1 MSGDYIPGKGDIV
14 RLETGSEETGGTEKQ
29 KRSMLVISP
38 KAYNEKTGFALLCPV
53 KNKTRNYPFEV
64 VIPEDSNIK
73 GIILAD
79 QVKSLNWKN
88 RNAEFQCK
96 LQEEKFSEVISK
108 LSTLI

>member
-1 MSGDYIPGKGDIV
+1 MSSEYIPGKGDIV
-14 RLETGSEETGGTEKQ
+14 RLQIGFEEPGEQEKQ

-38 KAYNEKTGFALLCPV
+38 KAYNEKTGFALFCPV

-64 VIPEDSNIK
+64 VIPEDSKVK

-79 QVKSLNWKN
+79 QVKSLNWEK
-88 RNAEFQCK
+88 RNAEFICK
-96 LQEEKFSEVISK
+96 LQEEKLTEVISK